1 MIQVAKD
8 DILRGLK
15 KFKRLAKQDILAS
28 PLTSNPNF
36 WSTQAEARRKTY
48 DELMQAVERNG
59 IEEAY
64 ELALRNYAKLP
75 VVHSDGETYPEVRG
89 ERQALEM
96 FFVILGV
103 DRADLRLNEEQSR
116 SSVPL
121 LHWTETPT
129 AQTTP

>member
-8 DILRGLK
+8 DVLRGLK

-28 PLTSNPNF
+28 PLTSNPDF
-36 WSTQAEARRKTY
+36 WSKQAEARRKIY
-48 DELMQAVERNG
+48 DELMQAVERDG

-64 ELALRNYAKLP
+64 EMALRNYAKLP
-75 VVHSDGETYPEVRG
+75 VVHSSEETHPEVRG
-89 ERQALEM
+89 EKQAFEM
-96 FFVILGV
+96 FFTILGV
-103 DRADLRLNEEQSR
+103 EKANPHPGEEQPR
-116 SSVPL
+116 SSVPP